1 MRYFILLLSTL
12 LACPAF
18 AVEENIPPPPRLEA
32 SPDQPDIPVSA
43 KSGKVL
49 KPDATITSSP
59 LKPVEKA
66 DGTVTREESD
76 DVDDTFDIGSI
87 HIKRKDVKGIQEYR
101 RSGKRYMIKVTP
113 VIGPAYY
120 FIDTDGDGN
129 LDLRSD
135 NPQLDSNVN
144 MWKILE
150 WE

>member
-12 LACPAF
+12 LAFQAF
-18 AVEENIPPPPRLEA
+18 AVEENTPPPPQLEA

-49 KPDATITSSP
+49 KPDATVTRS
-59 LKPVEKA
+59 LRKPVEKA
-66 DGTVTREESD
+66 DGSVTREESD
-76 DVDDTFDIGSI
+76 DESYDIGSI
-87 HIKRKDVKGIQEYR
+87 NIKRKDVKGIEEYR

-120 FIDTDGDGN
+120 FIDTDGDGT
-129 LDLRSD
+129 LDSRSD

-144 MWKILE
+144 MWKIVE

>member
-12 LACPAF
+12 LAFPAF
-18 AVEENIPPPPRLEA
+18 AVEENVPPPPKLEA

-49 KPDATITSSP
+49 KPDATVTRS
-59 LKPVEKA
+59 LHKPVEKS
-66 DGTVTREESD
+66 DGTVTREEND
-76 DVDDTFDIGSI
+76 DDSYDIGSI
-87 HIKRKDVKGIQEYR
+87 NIKRKDVKGIEEYR

-120 FIDTDGDGN
+120 FIDTDGDGT
-129 LDLRSD
+129 LDSRSD

-144 MWKILE
+144 MWKIVE